1 MVFDSKLYR
10 SKISRAAPVKIICRD
25 GQVLETPEV
34 MEYTRADQLATRL
47 RLSAPRSERL
57 IEDRM
62 ASLGFLHSAPVC
74 GYVADFF
81 NPSAR
86 LVVEID
92 GPQHFE
98 PAAHRHDRVRER
110 RMSKKGIRTMR
121 FRCGMVYNS
130 PDDVIRQVRDAV
142 ELATPLA

>member
-1 MVFDSKLYR
+1 M
-10 SKISRAAPVKIICRD
+10 AA
-25 GQVLETPEV
+25 
-34 MEYTRADQLATRL
+34 
-47 RLSAPRSERL
+47 
-57 IEDRM
+57 
-62 ASLGFLHSAPVC
+62 LGFLHSSPVC

-81 NPSAR
+81 HPYAR
-86 LVVEID
+86 IVVEID

-98 PAAHRHDRVRER
+98 PAARRHDRIRER